1 MLKLSLMTLNMMFQ
15 FGFKYLAMDH
25 DAEDYE
31 ENWLEMM
38 DLVRDS
44 GFEAVDVTS
53 IELMILGEEKIS
65 RYLSERNLSVSSI
78 IDMDSYL
85 DTAPE
90 TFEKKLEQHK
100 EVMDTAVHLGTNVV
114 MLALGAMGADVF
126 RDRNTEQDV
135 HSALL
140 KYFVPLSEYGK
151 SLGLH
156 VVVEDTPNM
165 AFYLDRAAELEKIL
179 EQAPDLEVVY
189 DSGNMI
195 LVHEDPVEYFKEF
208 ADRTAHV
215 HLKDIMRAPEGM
227 RGAEIGED
235 GTPFTAAPAGTG
247 IVDMPALIR
256 EIKNSSYEG
265 YLTVEY
271 AKHPDKNWL
280 DSLKA
285 SREYYETLL
294 RE

>member
-1 MLKLSLMTLNMMFQ
+1 MLKLSLMTLNMMFR
-15 FGFKYLAMDH
+15 FGYQYLGIDH
-25 DAEDYE
+25 DAEEYE
-31 ENWLEMM
+31 ENWLEMI

-44 GFEAVDVTS
+44 GFKAVDVTS
-53 IELMILGEEKIS
+53 IELMILGEEKIR
-65 RYLSERNLSVSSI
+65 RYLSERDLSVSSI
-78 IDMDSYL
+78 IDMDSYQ
-85 DTAPE
+85 DTEPGS
-90 TFEKKLEQHK
+90 FEQKIAMHK
-100 EVMDTAVHLGTNVV
+100 SVMDSAVHLGTQVV
-114 MLALGAMGADVF
+114 MLALGARGEMEN
-126 RDRNTEQDV
+126 RTKESV
-135 HSALL
+135 HAALL
-140 KYFVPLSEYGK
+140 KYFLPLSEYGK

-165 AFYLDRAAELEKIL
+165 AFYLDRAAELAAIL

-208 ADRTAHV
+208 AGRTAHI
-215 HLKDIMRAPEGM
+215 HLKDIMKAPEGM

-256 EIKNSSYEG
+256 EIKNSGYEG

-271 AKHPDKNWL
+271 AKHRDNDWL

-285 SREYYETLL
+285 SREYYEALL
-294 RE
+294 RT